1 MTTAATL
8 EPVEARARAARPR
21 KRVNQARVIKSEW
34 IKFWSVR
41 STWITLLI
49 AVLLLV
55 GLGLLA
61 SSLFGDGS
69 DPGGPPGNEP
79 TDPVSA
85 SLTGT
90 NFAMLA
96 FGTLGV
102 LLMAGEYSTG
112 MIRSSVAAVPKRL
125 PMLWAKVAVFTAVV
139 FTVALAGSVI
149 VFTAGQA
156 IIDGG
161 ASWSDP
167 GVARAVIGTA
177 VVLTGS
183 GLLGIGLGALMRST
197 PGAITTLFGV
207 MFLLSGIAALLIPES
222 WSDVVQYLPQN
233 SASAFT
239 EVTQQSGDLSPWAGL
254 TVFLGYVV
262 AVVGAAALRLKRSDV

>member
-8 EPVEARARAARPR
+8 EPVGVAARPR
-21 KRVNQARVIKSEW
+21 KRVNQSRVVKSEW

-41 STWITLLI
+41 STWITLVVG
-49 AVLLLV
+49 VLLLV
-55 GLGLLA
+55 GFGLLA
-61 SSLFGDGS
+61 SSMFGDGS

-102 LLMAGEYSTG
+102 LLMAGEYGTG
-112 MIRSSVAAVPKRL
+112 MIRSSLTAVPKRL
-125 PMLWAKVAVFTAVV
+125 PVLWAKIAVFSAVV
-139 FTVALAGSVI
+139 FTVALAGAAV

-156 IIDGG
+156 IIGDGG

-197 PGAITTLFGV
+197 PGAITTHFGV

-222 WSDVVQYLPQN
+222 WSDVVQYLPQ
-233 SASAFT
+233 SAASAFT
-239 EVTQQSGDLSPWAGL
+239 EVTQQEGDLSPWAGL
-254 TVFLGYVV
+254 TVFAGYV
-262 AVVGAAALRLKRSDV
+262 AALLGAAAWRLKRSDV

>member
-1 MTTAATL
+1 MTTIEATR
-8 EPVEARARAARPR
+8 PHARTTMPR
-21 KRVNQARVIKSEW
+21 KRVNLARAVKSEW

-41 STWITLLI
+41 STVITLI
-49 AVLLLV
+49 VGVLLLV

-61 SSLFGDGS
+61 SSLFGDGT

-79 TDPVSA
+79 TDPVGA

-112 MIRSSVAAVPKRL
+112 MIRSSMAAIPKRL
-125 PMLWAKVAVFTAVV
+125 PVLWAKVIVFTGVV
-139 FTVALAGSVI
+139 FAVALAASAL
-149 VFTAGQA
+149 VFTLGQTVIA
-156 IIDGG
+156 DG

-167 GVARAVIGTA
+167 GVARAVVGTA
-177 VVLTGS
+177 VILTGS

-197 PGAITTLFGV
+197 PGAISTLFGV
-207 MFLLSGIAALLIPES
+207 MFLLSGIAALLVPDS
-222 WSDVVQYLPQN
+222 WSDAVAYLPSN
-233 SASAFT
+233 AANAFT
-239 EVTQQSGDLSPWAGL
+239 SVTQASNELSPWAGL
-254 TVFLGYVV
+254 AVFLGYVV
-262 AVVGAAALRLKRSDV
+262 ALIGAAALRLKRTDV

>member
-1 MTTAATL
+1 MTTAALL
-8 EPVEARARAARPR
+8 EPAVAAARPR
-21 KRVNQARVIKSEW
+21 KRVNQARVVKSEW

-55 GLGLLA
+55 GFGLLA
-61 SSLFGDGS
+61 SSMFGGPG
-69 DPGGPPGNEP
+69 DPAGPPGNEA

-125 PMLWAKVAVFTAVV
+125 PMLWAKIAVFSAVV
-139 FTVALAGSVI
+139 FTVALAGAVI
-149 VFTAGQA
+149 AFTAGQA
-156 IIDGG
+156 IIGDGG
-161 ASWSDP
+161 ASWTDP

-207 MFLLSGIAALLIPES
+207 MFLLSGIAALLIPDS
-222 WSDVVQYLPQN
+222 WSDVVQYLPQTA
-233 SASAFT
+233 ASAFT
-239 EVTQQSGDLSPWAGL
+239 EVTQQPGDLSPWAGL
-254 TVFLGYVV
+254 SVFAGYVA
-262 AVVGAAALRLKRSDV
+262 AVIGGAAWRLKRSDV

>member
-8 EPVEARARAARPR
+8 ETAATIRPR
-21 KRVNQARVIKSEW
+21 KHVNLARVVKSEW

-41 STWITLLI
+41 STWITLVV

-55 GLGLLA
+55 GFGLLA
-61 SSLFGDGS
+61 SSMFGDGS

-79 TDPVSA
+79 TDPVGA

-102 LLMAGEYSTG
+102 LVMAGEYGTG
-112 MIRSSVAAVPKRL
+112 MIRSSITAVPRRL
-125 PMLWAKVAVFTAVV
+125 PLLWAKIAVFTVVV
-139 FTVALAGSVI
+139 FTVALAASAV

-156 IIDGG
+156 VIGDGG

-177 VVLTGS
+177 GLLTGS
-183 GLLGIGLGALMRST
+183 GLLGLGLGALMRST

-207 MFLLSGIAALLIPES
+207 MFLLAMVAALLVPDS
-222 WSDVVQYLPQN
+222 WSDAVQYLP
-233 SASAFT
+233 SEAGDAFT
-239 EVTQQSGDLSPWAGL
+239 AVTQADGTLSPLAGL
-254 TVFLGYVV
+254 AVFGGYIA
-262 AVVGAAALRLKRSDV
+262 AVVGAAAWRIKRSDV

>member
-1 MTTAATL
+1 MTTATTVPAGT
-8 EPVEARARAARPR
+8 VAAHPR

-41 STWITLLI
+41 STVITLLV
-49 AVLLLV
+49 AVVLLV
-55 GLGLLA
+55 GLGFLA
-61 SSLFGDGS
+61 SSMFGNGD
-69 DPGGPPGNEP
+69 DAGGPPGGGP
-79 TDPVSA
+79 TDAVGA

-102 LLMAGEYSTG
+102 LLMAGEYGTG

-125 PMLWAKVAVFTAVV
+125 PVLWAKIVV
-139 FTVALAGSVI
+139 FTGVVFAVALAASAMA
-149 VFTAGQA
+149 FTAGQA
-156 IIDGG
+156 IIGDAG
-161 ASWSDP
+161 ASWSDE

-207 MFLLSGIAALLIPES
+207 MFLLGGIAALLVPDS
-222 WSDVVQYLPQN
+222 WSDVVQYLPSN
-233 SASAFT
+233 AAGAVT
-239 EVTQQSGDLSPWAGL
+239 AVTQADNELAPGAGL
-254 TVFLGYVV
+254 AVFGGYVV
-262 AVVGAAALRLKRSDV
+262 ALIGAAAWRFKRSDV

>member
-1 MTTAATL
+1 MTTLEATR
-8 EPVEARARAARPR
+8 PDVRAARPR
-21 KRVNQARVIKSEW
+21 KRVNLARAVKSEW

-41 STWITLLI
+41 STVITLI
-49 AVLLLV
+49 VGVLLLV
-55 GLGLLA
+55 GFGLLA
-61 SSLFGDGS
+61 SSMFGDGGEA
-69 DPGGPPGNEP
+69 GGPPGNEP
-79 TDPVSA
+79 TDPVGA

-112 MIRSSVAAVPKRL
+112 MIRSSMAANPKRL
-125 PMLWAKVAVFTAVV
+125 PVLWAKIAVFTAVV
-139 FTVALAGSVI
+139 FTVALAASAL
-149 VFTAGQA
+149 VFTSGQA
-156 IIDGG
+156 IIGDGG

-183 GLLGIGLGALMRST
+183 GLLGIGLGAVMRST

-207 MFLLSGIAALLIPES
+207 MFLLSGIAALLVPDS
-222 WSDVVQYLPQN
+222 WGDAVAYLPSN
-233 SASAFT
+233 AANAFT
-239 EVTQQSGDLSPWAGL
+239 ALTQSSDELSPWAGL
-254 TVFLGYVV
+254 AVFLGYVV
-262 AVVGAAALRLKRSDV
+262 ALIGGAALRLKRADV

>member
-8 EPVEARARAARPR
+8 EPVATARPR
-21 KRVNQARVIKSEW
+21 KRVDQARVVKSEW

-41 STWITLLI
+41 STVITLLV
-49 AVLLLV
+49 AVLLLI
-55 GLGLLA
+55 GFGLLA
-61 SSLFGDGS
+61 SSMFGDGS

-79 TDPVSA
+79 TDPIAA

-90 NFAMLA
+90 NFALLA

-102 LLMAGEYSTG
+102 LFTAGEYSTG
-112 MIRSSVAAVPKRL
+112 MIRSSLAAVPKRL
-125 PMLWAKVAVFTAVV
+125 PMLWAKIAVFTVVV
-139 FTVALAGSVI
+139 FTVALAASAI
-149 VFTAGQA
+149 AFTAGQA
-156 IIDGG
+156 IIGDGG

-207 MFLLSGIAALLIPES
+207 MFLLSGIAALLIPDS
-222 WSDVVQYLPQN
+222 WSDVVQYLPSN
-233 SASAFT
+233 AAGAFT
-239 EVTQQSGDLSPWAGL
+239 AVTRGDNELAPWAGL
-254 TVFLGYVV
+254 SVFLGYVV
-262 AVVGAAALRLKRSDV
+262 ALIGAAAWRLQRSDV